1 MAEFVLQQATRE
13 AVIPKI
19 LLAGCSGSGKT
30 LSALMLA
37 YGMIEGTTDED
48 WADIVVADTENKSA
62 KHYVNAAFMVGG
74 GQTGEPQ
81 QTVEIG
87 RFTHVVFDPPYH
99 PDRWLKLIAEV
110 IAAKKKILIL
120 DSLSH
125 EWDGD
130 GGVLDWNRK
139 LGARATDWAVTGP
152 AHQRVLDCI
161 RRAPIPIIACLREEQ
176 KLEITKVPDGKG
188 GEKTQVVK
196 LGLKPKQREGTEY
209 EFDIQMSIDHAT
221 HCAVV
226 GTGKD
231 RTGLFSA
238 RIPAVIS
245 PETGRIIANWAK
257 SGEDPVGSRGWVAR
271 RCKAIAESPTME
283 KLVEVYGLTSRQ
295 GASLLTDDQRNALI
309 AAKDAAKLRLG
320 GGVATLPQ
328 PTAAATA
335 K

>member
-1 MAEFVLQQATRE
+1 MGEFQLIQATRE

-19 LLAGCSGSGKT
+19 LLTGCSGSGKT

-37 YGMIEGTTDED
+37 YGLIEGATEAD
-48 WADIVVADTENKSA
+48 WSDVVVADTENKSA
-62 KHYVNAAFMVGG
+62 KYYVDAAFMVGG
-74 GQTGEPQ
+74 STTGEPA

-87 RFTHVVFDPPYH
+87 RFTHIVFDPPYH
-99 PDRWLKLIAEV
+99 PDRWIKLIAEV
-110 IAAKKKILIL
+110 VAAKKRVLVL

-125 EWDGD
+125 EWDGE
-130 GGVLDWNRK
+130 GGVLDWNRR
-139 LGARATDWAVTGP
+139 LGARASDWAVTGP

-161 RRAPIPIIACLREEQ
+161 RRAPIPIVACLREEQ
-176 KLEITKVPDGKG
+176 KIEIAKVPDGKG
-188 GEKTQVVK
+188 GEKTHVTK
-196 LGLKPKQREGTEY
+196 LGLKAKQREGTEY
-209 EFDIQMSIDHAT
+209 EFDLQMSIDHHT

-245 PETGRIIANWAK
+245 PETGRVIANWAK

-271 RCKAIAESPTME
+271 RCKAIAESATME
-283 KLVEVYGLTSRQ
+283 KLQEVYALTSRQ

-309 AAKDAAKLRLG
+309 AAKDAAKLRLS
-320 GGVATLPQ
+320 GGVA
-328 PTAAATA
+328 AASSS